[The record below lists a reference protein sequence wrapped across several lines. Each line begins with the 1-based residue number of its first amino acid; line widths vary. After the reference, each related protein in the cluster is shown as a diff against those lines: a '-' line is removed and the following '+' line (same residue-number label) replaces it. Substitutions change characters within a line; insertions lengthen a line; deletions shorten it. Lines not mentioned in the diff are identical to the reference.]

1 MFSSVQVSTPHV
13 IGQIFPDNL
22 APPDD
27 PVLPGSHNDSGRSVV
42 DVPSLSSLERSGF
55 PVEVIDQQI
64 AKRGKISD
72 PVLEGDDSGQME
84 VDVQGSGS
92 PKVSYARVVAGANK
106 QTAVEPA
113 PSLDAVIVNAGDVK
127 ELCRADQGSKV
138 PPSDSLHAP
147 GSSED
152 NNMSARIEKEVYG
165 PWMLA
170 PFKRR
175 QPRKDT
181 TRSKG
186 PSSLPG
192 SSGGSRFAIL
202 EDNVDTDLAPSNGRV
217 GLVPESCPWVAK
229 LQSDSRVVSDLS
241 AIRGV
246 AIGSRSVPGT
256 IDSHEVAAGLAQR
269 VQVVDSD
276 GSQAPR
282 VESHVVQNVA
292 GNHSAIS
299 IIDVANEKRRQSLV
313 NVGGRQVVSRKSMGN
328 RLKANLRLRKGKE
341 NIPSSK
347 PLLRDWLLP
356 IPSTSSP
363 IGSSGVGNS
372 NTGDGADL
380 NPHLVQDVSRVGL
393 RVTFE
398 HAGSDL

>member
-84 VDVQGSGS
+84 GSGS

-127 ELCRADQGSKV
+127 VDRS
-138 PPSDSLHAP
+138 